1 MEVIGVVEVFVR
13 EERGVRRGDNRSS
26 LPLGRPELY
35 PSFSEDDGEL
45 FPQNIFY
52 FDLSAV
58 LLGCLPS

>member
-45 FPQNIFY
+45 FPQNIFTST
-52 FDLSAV
+52 FSAL